1 MRKLFMK
8 KLLFLAA
15 LSTATIASAQKVQL
29 KKDAVIIDGAHTL
42 NFKRGIMGAGQI
54 YLFSIADNKEQVAMF
69 VNDNQTATFA
79 DDDFLQIKF
88 IPLGLTA
95 EIRHNHMPWKTQISM
110 LAKNEIF
117 TPAGELRT
125 DKVELFIKNYHENI
139 TNRTIII
146 KNN

>member
-1 MRKLFMK
+1 MK
-8 KLLFLAA
+8 KLLFIAA

-29 KKDAVIIDGAHTL
+29 KKDAVLIDGAHIL
-42 NFKRGIMGAGQI
+42 NFKRVIMGAGQI
-54 YLFSIADNKEQVAMF
+54 NLFSIADNKEQVAMF
-69 VNDNQTATFA
+69 VNDNQTATFY

-95 EIRHNHMPWKTQISM
+95 EIKYNHMPWKTQISL

-117 TPAGELRT
+117 TAAGELRP
-125 DKVELFIKNYHENI
+125 DKVELFIKNYDENI